1 MPAVSENV
9 RFSSANA
16 IKADFDDIYRAKDPR
31 SYFRVLGGLGYVIP
45 EIAGPALLQLA
56 DRLIRSKGRP
66 ITILDVGCSY
76 GILSAVMRC
85 GLNIDQLR
93 SRYAKL
99 PLQALSSERL
109 AGFDAHYFAS
119 WAPREDLRFVGL
131 DRSPEAIA
139 YAQRVGLIEEG
150 LTADLETNSPSERA
164 RSVISTV
171 DLIVSTGAVGYLS
184 EKTFAKLLQAFP
196 PGKAPWIA
204 SFVLRMFDYGSIA
217 ETARQ
222 HGLATE
228 RLEGVTFVQRR
239 FRDDVEAEET
249 LRLLE
254 ARGVDPAGKETEG
267 LYHAELFVSR
277 PPADIE
283 RASLNEIVSPTGQR
297 ATVTAFRN
305 RDQ

>member
-1 MPAVSENV
+1 M
-9 RFSSANA
+9 R
-16 IKADFDDIYRAKDPR
+16 Y
-31 SYFRVLGGLGYVIP
+31 GLCI
-45 EIAGPALLQLA
+45 E
-56 DRLIRSKGRP
+56 
-66 ITILDVGCSY
+66 
-76 GILSAVMRC
+76 
-85 GLNIDQLR
+85 QLR
-93 SRYAKL
+93 NRYAKASL
-99 PLQALSSERL
+99 KLLNSERL
-109 AGFDAHYFAS
+109 AGCDSHYFAS

-139 YAQRVGLIEEG
+139 YAHRVGLIEEG
-150 LTADLETNSPSERA
+150 LAVDLETNSPSERA

-171 DLIVSTGAVGYLS
+171 DLIVSTGAVGYIS

-254 ARGVDPAGKETEG
+254 ARGVNPAGKETEG

-277 PPADIE
+277 PPADIK
-283 RASLNEIVSPTGQR
+283 RASLSEIVSPTSQR
-297 ATVTAFRN
+297 ATVTTFRN